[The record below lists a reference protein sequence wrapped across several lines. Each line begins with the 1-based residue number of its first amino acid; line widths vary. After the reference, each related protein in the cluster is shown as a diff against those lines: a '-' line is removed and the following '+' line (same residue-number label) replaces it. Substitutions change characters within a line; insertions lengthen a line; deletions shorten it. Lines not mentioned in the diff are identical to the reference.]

1 MTYRYWRTS
10 PSRIEIFS
18 SHERQ
23 ESWFEG
29 LESAF
34 LAFGGV
40 PDEVL
45 IDNARA
51 LVTEH
56 DAQTRTVVFNPKLLA
71 FTRHWGF
78 RPRACAPYRART
90 KGKTESGV
98 GYVKRNA
105 IAGPF

>member
-1 MTYRYWRTS
+1 MKSMTYRYWRTS

-29 LESAF
+29 LECAF

-51 LVTEH
+51 LVAEH
-56 DAQTRTVVFNPKLLA
+56 DAQTRTVVFNPRLLA
-71 FTRHWGF
+71 FTRHSGF
-78 RPRACAPYRART
+78 RHGPAPRTGRARRARPRAASAM
-90 KGKTESGV
+90 
-98 GYVKRNA
+98 
-105 IAGPF
+105 